1 MRIIGI
7 VLVVIGIGLAVWG
20 FQLSDSVGSEV
31 TEALTGAEADKVMLY
46 YIGGAIS
53 FVVGL
58 YLFIR
63 N

>member
-7 VLVVIGIGLAVWG
+7 VLVVIGIGLAIWG
-20 FQLSDSVGSEV
+20 FQLSESVTSEV
-31 TEALTGAEADKVMLY
+31 TQAVTGAEADKVMIY

>member
-53 FVVGL
+53 FVVGS